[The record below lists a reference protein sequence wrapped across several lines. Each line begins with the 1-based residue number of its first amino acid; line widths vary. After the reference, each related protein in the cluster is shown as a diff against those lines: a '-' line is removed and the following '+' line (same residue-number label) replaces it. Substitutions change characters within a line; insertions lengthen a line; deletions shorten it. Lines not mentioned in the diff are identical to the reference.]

1 MRQTIEAL
9 ERRTQLE
16 KVRDDTA
23 EQFDR
28 LRSRLA
34 PLDAQRADARSAR
47 RRFESALSQV
57 YAEPKA
63 VRREFEARA
72 RQNGYAATAAE
83 MGRYPERFG
92 QLRGTQVGPVRSP
105 ERNQGLRAAGR
116 LKQPG
121 AEHLHSMRQ
130 TAVDAAEYNSLT
142 SAVSRVQQ
150 RLTDLDSELARGPGA
165 STLRHQL
172 NRQLRAL
179 GPVERRALRRSLPI
193 PHRHLVTA
201 ALIAAR
207 SFAHEQ
213 GRER

>member
-9 ERRTQLE
+9 EWRSQLE
-16 KVRDDTA
+16 KIRDDTA
-23 EQFDR
+23 ERLDH

-83 MGRYPERFG
+83 MGRHPERFG
-92 QLRGTQVGPVRSP
+92 QVRGTQVGPVRSP
-105 ERNQGLRAAGR
+105 ERNQALRVAGR
-116 LKQPG
+116 LERLG
-121 AEHLHSMRQ
+121 ADHLSGMRQ
-130 TAVDAAEYNSLT
+130 TAVNAAEYQSLT
-142 SAVSRVQQ
+142 STVCRFRD
-150 RLTDLDSELARGPGA
+150 RLRELDSELARGPGA

-172 NRQLRAL
+172 NRQLRTL
-179 GPVERRALRRSLPI
+179 RPVERIALGRSLPI
-193 PHRHLVTA
+193 PQRHLVTA
-201 ALIAAR
+201 AVLAAR
-207 SFAHEQ
+207 SSAHEQ
-213 GRER
+213 GHER